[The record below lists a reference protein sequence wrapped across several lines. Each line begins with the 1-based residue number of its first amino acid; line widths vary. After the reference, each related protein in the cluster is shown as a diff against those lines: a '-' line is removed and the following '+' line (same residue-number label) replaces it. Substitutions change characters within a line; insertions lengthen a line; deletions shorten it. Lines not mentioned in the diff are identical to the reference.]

1 MLDGRPRGRRRPC
14 RVLLVGGGTGG
25 HVSPLLA
32 IAEALREIDPEV
44 GFLFLGGRRGR
55 EAELVPAAGIPF
67 HATPMPSLRDPDSRL
82 AFLRTIGSAPLAFF
96 DALAALWRFRPDVC
110 CTTGGIVAIPVTLAA
125 RVLRVPVY
133 LWDGNAL
140 PGRATR
146 LLSTFSSRIG
156 VSYEQARRTLPRGR
170 TVLAGTP
177 IRASLL
183 KWTRERGREAFAVP
197 AEAKLVVVSGG
208 SQGSERVNDA
218 LWSALA
224 RLVRHAY
231 VLHITGDKQGAR
243 AESRRTNLPPEL
255 RDHYIVRTF
264 LGDEMGGALA
274 AADLAIGRAGASSIA
289 EPLAFGVPLLLIPFG
304 AAMEGHQDAN
314 ARAMVETG
322 AALSMRE
329 GELDG
334 DRFTAQVSG
343 LLDNPDRLRRMAN
356 AARTAGRPQAAQ
368 EIARELLSLG
378 GCG

>member
-1 MLDGRPRGRRRPC
+1 M
-14 RVLLVGGGTGG
+14 LLVGGGTGG

-44 GFLFLGGRRGR
+44 DFLFLGGRRGH

-67 HATPMPSLRDPDSRL
+67 HATPMPSLRDPQSRL
-82 AFLRTIGSAPLAFF
+82 ALLRTLISVPLAFF
-96 DALAALWRFRPDVC
+96 DALAALVRFRPNVC
-110 CTTGGIVAIPVTLAA
+110 CTTGGVVAIPVTLAA
-125 RVLRVPVY
+125 RVIRVPVY

-146 LLSTFSSRIG
+146 LLASFSSRIG
-156 VSYEQARRTLPRGR
+156 VTYEQARHALPRAR

-183 KWTRERGREAFAVP
+183 KWTRERGRETFAVP
-197 AEAKLVVVSGG
+197 ADALLVVVSGG
-208 SQGSERVNDA
+208 SQGSERINDA
-218 LWSALA
+218 LWSALG
-224 RLVRHAY
+224 RIVRGAY
-231 VLHITGDKQGAR
+231 VLHLTGEKHGAR
-243 AESRRTNLPPEL
+243 AEARRASLPAEV
-255 RDHYIVRTF
+255 RDHYIVRAF

-314 ARAMVETG
+314 ARAMVEAG
-322 AALSMRE
+322 AAMSMRE

-334 DRFTAQVSG
+334 DRLSAQVSG
-343 LLDNPDRLRRMAN
+343 LLQNPERLRRMAN
-356 AARTAGRPQAAQ
+356 AARAAGRPQAAQ
-368 EIARELLSLG
+368 EIARDLLRLG
-378 GCG
+378 GCA

>member
-1 MLDGRPRGRRRPC
+1 
-14 RVLLVGGGTGG
+14 VLLVGGGTGG

-44 GFLFLGGRRGR
+44 GFLFLGGRRGK

-67 HATPMPSLRDPDSRL
+67 HATPMPSLRDPESRL
-82 AFLRTIGSAPLAFF
+82 AFLRTLVSVPLAFF
-96 DALAALWRFRPDVC
+96 DAARELLRFRPDVC

-125 RVLRVPVY
+125 RLLRVPVY

-140 PGRATR
+140 PGRSTR
-146 LLSTFSSRIG
+146 LLASLSSRVG
-156 VSYEQARRTLPRGR
+156 VTYEQARRALPRRR

-183 KWTRERGREAFAVP
+183 TWTRERGREAFAVP
-197 AEAKLVVVSGG
+197 ADAMLVVVSGG

-218 LWSALA
+218 VWSALG
-224 RLVRHAY
+224 RIVRRAY
-231 VLHITGDKQGAR
+231 VLHITGERHGAR
-243 AESRRTNLPPEL
+243 AESRRANLPDDL
-255 RDHYIVRTF
+255 RDRYIVRPY
-264 LGDEMGGALA
+264 LGDDMGGALA
-274 AADLAIGRAGASSIA
+274 AADLVIGRAGASSIA

-322 AALSMRE
+322 AAISMRE

-334 DRFTAQVSG
+334 DRFTAQVTG
-343 LLDNPDRLRRMAN
+343 LLQNPDRLRRMAN
-356 AARTAGRPQAAQ
+356 AAQAAGRPRAATD
-368 EIARELLSLG
+368 IARELLALG
-378 GCG
+378 GCA

>member
-1 MLDGRPRGRRRPC
+1 M
-14 RVLLVGGGTGG
+14 
-25 HVSPLLA
+25 
-32 IAEALREIDPEV
+32 AEALREIDPEV
-44 GFLFLGGRRGR
+44 GFLFLGGQRGK

-67 HATPMPSLRDPDSRL
+67 HATRLPSLRDPDSRV
-82 AFLRTIGSAPLAFF
+82 AFLRTLGSAPLAFF

-125 RVLRVPVY
+125 RLFRVPVY

-140 PGRATR
+140 PGRSTR
-146 LLSTFSSRIG
+146 LLASFSSRIG
-156 VSYEQARRTLPRGR
+156 VSHEQARRALPRGR

-183 KWTRERGREAFAVP
+183 TWTRERGRETFAVP
-197 AEAKLVVVSGG
+197 PEAKLVVVSGG

-218 LWSALA
+218 LWSALG

-231 VLHITGDKQGAR
+231 VLHITGDKHGAR

-356 AARTAGRPQAAQ
+356 AARAAGRPNAAA
-368 EIARELLSLG
+368 EIARELLALG
-378 GCG
+378 GCA

>member
-1 MLDGRPRGRRRPC
+1 M
-14 RVLLVGGGTGG
+14 
-25 HVSPLLA
+25 
-32 IAEALREIDPEV
+32 
-44 GFLFLGGRRGR
+44 
-55 EAELVPAAGIPF
+55 PAAGMPF

-82 AFLRTIGSAPLAFF
+82 AFLRTLGSAPLAFF

-125 RVLRVPVY
+125 RVFRIPVY

-156 VSYEQARRTLPRGR
+156 VSYEQARRALPRGR

-183 KWTRERGREAFAVP
+183 KWTRERGRETFGVP
-197 AEAKLVVVSGG
+197 ADAKLVVVSGG

-218 LWSALA
+218 LWSALG

-231 VLHITGDKQGAR
+231 VLHITGDKLGAR

-255 RDHYIVRTF
+255 RDHYIVHPF

-356 AARTAGRPQAAQ
+356 AARAAGRPNAAQ

>member
-1 MLDGRPRGRRRPC
+1 
-14 RVLLVGGGTGG
+14 VLLVGGGTGG

-55 EAELVPAAGIPF
+55 EAELVPAAGIRF
-67 HATPMPSLRDPDSRL
+67 HATPMPSLRDPESRL
-82 AFLRTIGSAPLAFF
+82 ALLKTLASVPLAFF
-96 DALAALWRFRPDVC
+96 DALVALMRFRPDVC
-110 CTTGGIVAIPVTLAA
+110 CTTGGVVAIPVTLAA
-125 RVLRVPVY
+125 RAMFVPVY

-146 LLSTFSSRIG
+146 LLARVSSRIG
-156 VSYEQARRTLPRGR
+156 VTYEQARHALPRGR

-177 IRASLL
+177 IRSSLL

-197 AEAKLVVVSGG
+197 ADATLVVVSGG

-218 LWSALA
+218 LWSALG
-224 RLVRHAY
+224 RIIRRAY
-231 VLHITGDKQGAR
+231 VLHITGEKHGAR
-243 AESRRTNLPPEL
+243 ADVRRANLPDDA
-255 RDHYIVRTF
+255 RDRYIVRPV

-304 AAMEGHQDAN
+304 AAMEGHQEAN

-322 AALSMRE
+322 AAISMRE

-334 DRFTAQVSG
+334 DRFTAQVTG
-343 LLDNPDRLRRMAN
+343 LLQNPDRLRRMAN
-356 AARTAGRPQAAQ
+356 AARAAGRPHAAV
-368 EIARELLSLG
+368 EIARELLALG
-378 GCG
+378 GCA

>member
-1 MLDGRPRGRRRPC
+1 
-14 RVLLVGGGTGG
+14 VLLVGGGTGG

-55 EAELVPAAGIPF
+55 EAELVPVAGIPF

-82 AFLRTIGSAPLAFF
+82 AFLRTLGSAPLAFL

-156 VSYEQARRTLPRGR
+156 VSHEQARRTLPRGR

-218 LWSALA
+218 LWSALG

-231 VLHITGDKQGAR
+231 VLHITGEKQGAR

>member
-1 MLDGRPRGRRRPC
+1 
-14 RVLLVGGGTGG
+14 VLLVGGGTGG

-55 EAELVPAAGIPF
+55 EAELVPAAGMPF
-67 HATPMPSLRDPDSRL
+67 HATPMPSLRDPDSRH
-82 AFLRTIGSAPLAFF
+82 AFLRTLGSAPLAFF

-110 CTTGGIVAIPVTLAA
+110 CTTGGIVAIPVTFAA
-125 RVLRVPVY
+125 RVFRVPVY

-156 VSYEQARRTLPRGR
+156 VTYEQARRALPRGR

-197 AEAKLVVVSGG
+197 AEAKLIVVSGG

-218 LWSALA
+218 LWSALG

-231 VLHITGDKQGAR
+231 VLHITGDKHGAR

-255 RDHYIVRTF
+255 RDRYIVRTF

-356 AARTAGRPQAAQ
+356 AARTAGRPNAAQ

>member
-1 MLDGRPRGRRRPC
+1 MAARHSAWGSSRSVSSSTLDNKAGASPPPTPKRAYRHRAC

-32 IAEALREIDPEV
+32 IAEALREVDPEV

-55 EAELVPAAGIPF
+55 EADLVPLAGIPF
-67 HATPMPSLRDPDSRL
+67 HATPLASLRDPESRL
-82 AFLRTIGSAPLAFF
+82 ALLKTLASVPLAFF
-96 DALAALWRFRPDVC
+96 DALVALVRFRPDVC

-125 RVLRVPVY
+125 RLMLVPVY

-146 LLSTFSSRIG
+146 LLARVSSRIG
-156 VSYEQARRTLPRGR
+156 VTYEQARHALPRGR

-197 AEAKLVVVSGG
+197 ADATLVVVSGG

-218 LWSALA
+218 LWSALG
-224 RLVRHAY
+224 RIIRGAY
-231 VLHITGDKQGAR
+231 VLHITGEKHGPRADAR
-243 AESRRTNLPPEL
+243 RANLPDDT
-255 RDHYIVRTF
+255 RDRYIVRPV
-264 LGDEMGGALA
+264 LGDEIGGALA

-304 AAMEGHQDAN
+304 AAMEGHQEAN
-314 ARAMVETG
+314 ARAMVEVG
-322 AALSMRE
+322 AAISMRE

-334 DRFTAQVSG
+334 DRFTAEITG
-343 LLDNPDRLRRMAN
+343 LLN
-356 AARTAGRPQAAQ
+356 
-368 EIARELLSLG
+368 
-378 GCG
+378 

>member
-1 MLDGRPRGRRRPC
+1 
-14 RVLLVGGGTGG
+14 
-25 HVSPLLA
+25 
-32 IAEALREIDPEV
+32 V
-44 GFLFLGGRRGR
+44 GFLFLGGRRGK
-55 EAELVPAAGIPF
+55 EGDLVPAAGIPF

-82 AFLRTIGSAPLAFF
+82 ALLRTLVAVPLAFF
-96 DALAALWRFRPDVC
+96 DALAAIWRFRPDVC
-110 CTTGGIVAIPVTLAA
+110 CTTGGVVAIPVTLAA
-125 RVLRVPVY
+125 RLMRVPVY

-146 LLSTFSSRIG
+146 LLASFSSRIG

-170 TVLAGTP
+170 TVVAGTP

-197 AEAKLVVVSGG
+197 ADAMLVVVSGG

-218 LWSALA
+218 LFSALG
-224 RLVRHAY
+224 RVLRRAY
-231 VLHITGDKQGAR
+231 VLHITGEKHGAR
-243 AESRRTNLPPEL
+243 AQARRATLPEDL

-264 LGDEMGGALA
+264 LGDDMGGALA

-289 EPLAFGVPLLLIPFG
+289 EPLAFGVPLLVIPFG
-304 AAMEGHQDAN
+304 AAMEGHQEAN

-334 DRFTAQVSG
+334 DRFTAEVTG
-343 LLDNPDRLRRMAN
+343 LLQNPERLGRMAN
-356 AARTAGRPQAAQ
+356 AARAAGRPQAAR
-368 EIARELLSLG
+368 EIAGELLSLG
-378 GCG
+378 GCA